1 MFLGK
6 EPMNEIRYNKNGRRI
21 GGGKMILRDTIPVI
35 RRNDIQLLDSHEEE
49 ICLIRNGHSNVIRDE
64 YLDTDVLDIW
74 CDEDIPDTIIIKI
87 RIS

>member
-1 MFLGK
+1 
-6 EPMNEIRYNKNGRRI
+6 
-21 GGGKMILRDTIPVI
+21 MILRDTIPVI

-49 ICLIRNGHSNVIRDE
+49 ICLIRNGYSNVIRDE